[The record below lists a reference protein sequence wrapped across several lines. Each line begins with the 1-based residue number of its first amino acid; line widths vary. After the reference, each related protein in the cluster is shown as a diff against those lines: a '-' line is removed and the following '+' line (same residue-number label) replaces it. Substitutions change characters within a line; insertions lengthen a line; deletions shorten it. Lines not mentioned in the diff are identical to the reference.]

1 MIATAERPLGTVAT
15 PPTSSSERRVV
26 RGGGTSLGS
35 LGFTTTW
42 VEGAGCG
49 WVWVVTVVVA
59 GGGAGGCCS
68 VVTVVV
74 VWAAAGRATNAS
86 ASARVFDMVVS
97 RSGLQETVCPLA
109 QADNPR
115 TRRRPPLRPAACGR
129 YRGYRADCLQPVSN
143 STRRLAA
150 ADFDS
155 SSRPRAI
162 MRTARR
168 SSWSASSHLPR
179 P

>member
-49 WVWVVTVVVA
+49 CVWVVTVVVA
-59 GGGAGGCCS
+59 GGGAGCCCS

-74 VWAAAGRATNAS
+74 VCAAAGRATNAS

-97 RSGLQETVCPLA
+97 RKWSPGNGLPARASRQPTASEAPASPACGVRAPWRLPCRLLATRLQLAQPLA
-109 QADNPR
+109 
-115 TRRRPPLRPAACGR
+115 G
-129 YRGYRADCLQPVSN
+129 
-143 STRRLAA
+143 
-150 ADFDS
+150 
-155 SSRPRAI
+155 
-162 MRTARR
+162 RR
-168 SSWSASSHLPR
+168 SRILDAVAHEHPHGAALQLQGLFT
-179 P
+179 

>member
-97 RSGLQETVCPLA
+97 RKWSPGNGLVARASRQPTASGA
-109 QADNPR
+109 
-115 TRRRPPLRPAACGR
+115 PASPTCTCGR
-129 YRGYRADCLQPVSN
+129 RRGYRAACLLLV
-143 STRRLAA
+143 
-150 ADFDS
+150 
-155 SSRPRAI
+155 
-162 MRTARR
+162 
-168 SSWSASSHLPR
+168 
-179 P
+179 